1 MSLTYKECKAQY
13 HSLKKTFDCIAAQ
26 EKELKAFLKAK
37 QPRSFT
43 FIGSGSGYY
52 LAQSFDMIARV
63 KMGACS
69 SSIPAGDLMLHYER
83 YSKILEGTMLVVAS
97 RSGSTSEVINSV
109 KQLKASG
116 NIPVLSIAC
125 VENSELSKISDY
137 TVCIPWAF
145 DESVCQTRT
154 VSNLYAAMVQIIG
167 YFSEDTS
174 VIKGLEKVAASGD
187 EYMQKYEKELES
199 IAAMDWKNAVVLA
212 DGELQGLANEG
223 ALAFQEIAQTPSNYY
238 HLLDSRHGPM
248 VMVNKDSLVIAC
260 LTSEDYKK
268 QKDLVSDV
276 VKKGAKIVV
285 YTDTFVEKIDGVD
298 LHVSSGYKMEHV
310 LRGIPFIFIPQ
321 MISYYRAVKTGVNPD
336 QPNGLAPW
344 IKL

>member
-13 HSLKKTFDCIAAQ
+13 ESLKKTFDCVAGR
-26 EKELKAFLKAK
+26 EKELKAFFKAK

-43 FIGSGSGYY
+43 FTGSGSGYY
-52 LAQSFDMIARV
+52 LAQSFEMIAKV
-63 KMGACS
+63 KMGICS

-83 YSKILEGTMLVVAS
+83 YSKLLEGTMLIVAS
-97 RSGSTSEVINSV
+97 RSGSTSEVISSV
-109 KQLKASG
+109 KRLKASS
-116 NIPVLSIAC
+116 NIPVLSVVC
-125 VENSELSKISDY
+125 VENSELSQISDY

-167 YFSEDTS
+167 YLSEDKP
-174 VIKGLEKVAASGD
+174 VIEGLEKVIGSGD
-187 EYMQKYEKELES
+187 EYMAKYEKELER
-199 IAAMDWKNAVVLA
+199 IAGLDWDNAVVLA
-212 DGELQGLANEG
+212 DGEIQGLANEG
-223 ALAFQEIAQTPSNYY
+223 ALAFKEIAQTSSNYY

-248 VMVNKDSLVIAC
+248 VMVKKNTLAIAC

-268 QKDLVSDV
+268 QKDLISDI
-276 VKKGAKIVV
+276 VKKGARIVV
-285 YTDTFVEKIDGVD
+285 YTDTNVEKIGGVD
-298 LHVSSGYKMEHV
+298 LHVSSGYEMEHV

-336 QPNGLAPW
+336 RPEGLDAW

>member
-1 MSLTYKECKAQY
+1 MSLTYQECKSQY
-13 HSLKKTFDCIAAQ
+13 DSLKKTLDCIAGQ
-26 EKELKAFLKAK
+26 EKELKAFFKAK
-37 QPRSFT
+37 QPGSVLFT
-43 FIGSGSGYY
+43 GCGSGYY
-52 LAQSFDMIARV
+52 LAQSFERIAKV
-63 KMGACS
+63 KMGICA

-83 YSKILEGTMLVVAS
+83 YSKSLEGTMLVVAS

-109 KQLKASG
+109 KLLKASM
-116 NIPVLSIAC
+116 NLPVLSIVC
-125 VENSELSKISDY
+125 VEDSQLSKISDY

-154 VSNLYAAMVQIIG
+154 VSSLYAAMVQIIG
-167 YFSEDTS
+167 YLSEDTA
-174 VIKGLEKVAASGD
+174 VITGLEKVIGSGN
-187 EYMQKYEKELES
+187 EYMAKYEKALEEV
-199 IAAMDWKNAVVLA
+199 AGMDWDNAVVLA

-248 VMVNKDSLVIAC
+248 VMIKKNTLVIAC
-260 LTSEDYKK
+260 LTAEDYDK
-268 QKDLVSDV
+268 QKDLISEV
-276 VKKGAKIVV
+276 VKKGAKTVV
-285 YTDTFVEKIDGVD
+285 YTDARVKEIDGVK
-298 LHVSSGYKMEHV
+298 LHISSGYEMEHV

-336 QPNGLAPW
+336 SPDGLEPW